1 MGYTAT
7 VQNIYGAPP
16 HPPEDHHK
24 VIEDIQTV
32 VQEMQTQCYD
42 LEGMAQANAVLTIL
56 NYAVM
61 VQLAQITVTMNTVQE
76 QLKTL
81 VSAQTNQASPKRKHY
96 CCICGSNYTAG
107 SKTC

>member
-16 HPPEDHHK
+16 RPPEDHHK

-42 LEGMAQANAVLTIL
+42 LEGMAQANAVLTRS
-56 NYAVM
+56 NSAVM
-61 VQLAQITVTMNTVQE
+61 AQLAQMTVTINSIQL

-81 VSAQTNQASPKRKHY
+81 ASAQTNQARTKRKHY
-96 CCICGSNYTAG
+96 CCICGSNYTPG
-107 SKTC
+107 SKT